1 METRPYLDSERRRV
15 EVLELRRN
23 IDKMISV
30 LVDKWDEELIQ
41 SIKGRNHGLT
51 AVVGLTRI
59 TPADEPEGI
68 EVPDPDKQTQ
78 VDNRGGPEKHL

>member
-1 METRPYLDSERRRV
+1 METQLYRDEERFRV
-15 EVLELRRN
+15 ELLELRRK
-23 IDKMISV
+23 IDKMISD
-30 LVDKWDEELIQ
+30 LVDKRDEDRIQ
-41 SIKGRNHGLT
+41 TIKGRNHGLT
-51 AVVGLTRI
+51 PVVGLTRI